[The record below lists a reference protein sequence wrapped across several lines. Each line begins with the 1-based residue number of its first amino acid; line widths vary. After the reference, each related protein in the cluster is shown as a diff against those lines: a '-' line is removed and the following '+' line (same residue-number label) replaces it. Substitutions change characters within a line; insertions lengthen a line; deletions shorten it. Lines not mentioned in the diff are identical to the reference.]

1 VCGILRWRGSAFE
14 CVGKCLRTMTSNA
27 SVTGPHPENGT
38 VQPGAVPVQDA
49 MLTVTNEL
57 EFAESSGNVAVGEQ
71 AASLMLG
78 QVSDTAPA
86 SPRRPVRTSKLD
98 PNAPPAGPGSE
109 GGALPSRR
117 VYVGNLAW
125 SVSWQALKD
134 HMRKAG
140 EVVFAEVFTE
150 RDGRSRGCGVV
161 EYATEADSAN
171 AIATL
176 NDTELQGR
184 LIFVREDREPN
195 QPLRRNKTSA
205 SGFQG
210 ANATTGN
217 RHHEARGR
225 NQPPSFP
232 SDKGRKIIVWNL
244 PYSYT
249 WQDLKDE
256 FRACGNI
263 IRADIL
269 IDQEGRSRGAGT
281 IVFESEEDA
290 QRAIQM
296 MDRAELAGRIV
307 DVRLDK
313 YA

>member
-1 VCGILRWRGSAFE
+1 
-14 CVGKCLRTMTSNA
+14 M
-27 SVTGPHPENGT
+27 PENGAVDAAIAPVVDEPPSCST
-38 VQPGAVPVQDA
+38 NTSPPSSDGAVLND
-49 MLTVTNEL
+49 
-57 EFAESSGNVAVGEQ
+57 S
-71 AASLMLG
+71 
-78 QVSDTAPA
+78 PA
-86 SPRRPVRTSKLD
+86 SAGTGTALESEPTTQRPVRISKLD

-125 SVSWQALKD
+125 SVTWQALKD

-195 QPLRRNKTSA
+195 QPLRRNRPAAFHGGSA
-205 SGFQG
+205 SP
-210 ANATTGN
+210 GN
-217 RHHEARGR
+217 RHQDPRARAL
-225 NQPPSFP
+225 PPSFP

-256 FRACGNI
+256 FRACGSI

-269 IDQEGRSRGAGT
+269 MDQEGRSRGAGT

-307 DVRLDK
+307 DVRFDK